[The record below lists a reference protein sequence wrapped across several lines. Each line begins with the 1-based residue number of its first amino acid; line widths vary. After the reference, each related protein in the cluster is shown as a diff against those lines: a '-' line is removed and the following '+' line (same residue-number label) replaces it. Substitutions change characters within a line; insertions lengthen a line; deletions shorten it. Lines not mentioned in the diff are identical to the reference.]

1 MISCPLCL
9 ASSADS
15 TAIATLFALSW
26 TSPFMRLQLGHVDYA
41 TLITAMGSR
50 IASQIQESSTL
61 FSVIRDPATQK
72 AVAVAQWT
80 APVEGQ
86 AAANEESRAEQ
97 DERQAFDDEAHR
109 KRLLKNS
116 NRDLVMEFNVGLRTL
131 RQRVLQ
137 GRKHYLL
144 ENLATHPNYRGTGF
158 ASQLI
163 GDVLPR
169 ADEEGVL
176 VYLDTASD
184 NSAMRMYKR
193 LGFREEDSQH

>member
-1 MISCPLCL
+1 
-9 ASSADS
+9 
-15 TAIATLFALSW
+15 
-26 TSPFMRLQLGHVDYA
+26 MRLQLGHDDYA

-80 APVEGQ
+80 ALVEGQ

-116 NRDLVMEFNVGLRTL
+116 NKDLVMEFNVGLRTL

-137 GRKHYLL
+137 G
-144 ENLATHPNYRGTGF
+144 
-158 ASQLI
+158 
-163 GDVLPR
+163 
-169 ADEEGVL
+169 
-176 VYLDTASD
+176 
-184 NSAMRMYKR
+184 
-193 LGFREEDSQH
+193 